1 MYMNDGEEGGLGWK
15 FWKGEMLALM
25 LTVNL
30 WTLVEGRRAW
40 KENKYVFTAGES
52 IKKKNSRVEEI
63 IVLQFERMFEFISRR
78 LKKKSR

>member
-1 MYMNDGEEGGLGWK
+1 MEILERRDASFDADSEFMNARW
-15 FWKGEMLALM
+15 
-25 LTVNL
+25 
-30 WTLVEGRRAW
+30 RRAW
-40 KENKYVFTAGES
+40 KENKYVFTAGEG